1 MAEFFHPLMYDEVAQ
16 MHREALPGVKIDPS
30 HFPVSAKADNAVS
43 VEADGLYAPEVEF
56 TDILSKITGNYLR
69 FGSDGGLFLDGND
82 VLSNEANNLI
92 GISQVDGKIYF
103 DPYKLLPSQDSGN
116 ALRLGTDGKFYVD
129 PKALVSTDAD
139 NSLIP
144 GTDGRLYVKLPDA
157 AGLLSTGPNELLFL
171 DDKNKLAAQV
181 ELKYDTASGLL
192 SMLDRNGNTVASA
205 TVAAASSL
213 VSVTVVT
220 DPIGMVAGKYLEM
233 VFRLSD
239 GADKTVYVSLQDLV
253 DVMLPGQGLDI
264 IGNVASV
271 KIAVESG
278 LSFNASGALFV
289 VADELRSHDPQNILT
304 VSPNGKLQVL
314 ADTIMGVIKLNSA
327 DAGNLLTLGSDGGL
341 YLPAAG
347 VTGGI
352 ISDAPGNLL
361 KPGTDGKLFIDDA
374 MLGSGVSADAGNI
387 LGVGSDGRPF
397 WDGDY
402 GSL

>member
-1 MAEFFHPLMYDEVAQ
+1 MAEFIHPLIYDDTAQ
-16 MHREALPGVKIDPS
+16 MHREAMSGVKLDPS
-30 HFPVSAKADNAVS
+30 HMPLSAKGDNAITLES
-43 VEADGLYAPEVEF
+43 DGLYAPEVEF

-144 GTDGRLYVKLPDA
+144 GTDGKLYVELPDA
-157 AGLLSTGPNELLFL
+157 SGLLSTGPSELLFL

-181 ELKYDTASGLL
+181 ELKYDAASGLL

-213 VSVTVVT
+213 VSATLVT
-220 DPIGMVAGKYLEM
+220 DPVGMVAGKYLEM
-233 VFRLSD
+233 VFRLADGSD
-239 GADKTVYVSLQDLV
+239 KKVYVSLQDLV
-253 DVMLPGQGLDI
+253 DVLLPGQGLDI
-264 IGNVASV
+264 TGNVASV

-278 LSFNASGALFV
+278 LSFDASGALFV
-289 VADELRSHDPQNILT
+289 VPDELRSHDPKNLLT
-304 VSPNGKLQVL
+304 TSPDGKLQIL
-314 ADTIMGVIKLNSA
+314 SDTLMGYIKLASA
-327 DAGNLLTLGSDGGL
+327 DAGNLLTTGTDGGL
-341 YLPAAG
+341 YLPASG
-347 VTGGI
+347 ITTGI
-352 ISDAPGNLL
+352 VSDAPGNLL
-361 KPGTDGKLFIDDA
+361 KPGTDGKLFIDEA
-374 MLGSGVSADAGNI
+374 MLGSGVSSDVGNI
-387 LGVGSDGRPF
+387 LGTGSDGRPF
-397 WDGDY
+397 WDGDF